1 MLMSGHL
8 VSSSTHC
15 TTQESRAEEV
25 SNKLSNLKR
34 EEKNRAKK
42 IQDVERTIQ
51 SVQADLAKPI
61 QVESMTEIDDEM
73 VRLCPFVE
81 CTFPNLWSAS
91 P

>member
-1 MLMSGHL
+1 MLTSVHL
-8 VSSSTHC
+8 VFSSTRC
-15 TTQESRAEEV
+15 TTQESRAEEI
-25 SNKLSNLKR
+25 SNKLSNLKK

-42 IQDVERTIQ
+42 IQEVERTIQ
-51 SVQADLAKPI
+51 NVQADLAKPI

-81 CTFPNLWSAS
+81 CTFPNFWTAS